1 MNAVIFDLD
10 GVLVSTDE
18 LHYRAWSQIAQAE
31 GIPFDRAVNDRL
43 RGVSRMQS
51 LGIILE
57 QAGRGYTQAE
67 KQELAE
73 RKNEIYRALLQ
84 TLTPDALLPGARET
98 LGALRARG
106 IKTAIG
112 SSSKNAPLI
121 LRRLQ
126 IETAFDAISDGNG
139 LRHSKPHPEVFLRA
153 AEQLAESPKECL
165 VVEDAQAGIL
175 AAKAAGMRAA
185 AIGSARACPKAD
197 YRLEQLADVIALF
210 PGAPE

>member
-18 LHYRAWSQIAQAE
+18 LHYRAWSQIAQTE
-31 GIPFDRAVNDRL
+31 GIPFDRTVNDRL

-51 LGIILE
+51 LEIILE

-98 LGALRARG
+98 LDALRARG

-112 SSSKNAPLI
+112 SSSKNASLI

-126 IETAFDAISDGNG
+126 IETVFDAISDGNG

-210 PGAPE
+210 PGAPK